1 MATKGSDNKDQSNRV
16 PMWNGHPEGFFH
28 YVTEVKWYLAGT
40 RQNERPLAAAR
51 LVRRLLESDYPALKS
66 LMYKLDPMDFTD
78 EDAVQEFLRF
88 LEASPMNRQP
98 IPDAGAKLSMY
109 YRKLTRRHS
118 ESVPQFLVRED
129 TAHDEMWRALQ
140 RLLRELDFSKFET
153 SVEELKE
160 FCGMRPGESVFME
173 GEDAESVISAA
184 SAHAG
189 ATEEESSA
197 ASAGKGKGKGLG
209 TSTPTSSAAAGT
221 AKAPKKRKDL
231 IQRLMEKGLIPLAA
245 MDIIRGWLVLEMSAA
260 NETEKALV
268 KASAQNRL
276 NYDNIRTALLTI
288 HEDRGRFGGPKG
300 VGAKSQNSY
309 WQEAWRS
316 DEHEQEN
323 EDAWWG
329 EQGEDEWNLSDQYG
343 YYQNDEWPADDPGES
358 DAHQDQA
365 EQEENPEVVQ
375 LMEEEKELQAMMAE
389 TQRSLD
395 QARKAVAAAKK
406 ARGWSGPQQSAKSRP
421 TSMAMKGKGT
431 GHHMQWSDYG
441 KGSGSPWKGPS
452 SSGAGSWQSNMYFK
466 GGKNSGWS
474 FGGGKHKSK
483 GKKSKPSA
491 WMAEMYGLM
500 EVFPEE
506 KQEGQHA
513 AMTTEHEFH
522 QSEQGKRSP
531 AKTKVT
537 IDTGA
542 TVTAGGQEAV
552 QDLVVALAKARPDMT
567 VNVASD
573 DRPWFRYGSGQ
584 WGRALFGVNSNCLG
598 LPMTRARPVTQ
609 FKIIPN
615 CCNSRIPN
623 KTGTPG
629 EGS

>member
-1 MATKGSDNKDQSNRV
+1 
-16 PMWNGHPEGFFH
+16 
-28 YVTEVKWYLAGT
+28 
-40 RQNERPLAAAR
+40 
-51 LVRRLLESDYPALKS
+51 
-66 LMYKLDPMDFTD
+66 
-78 EDAVQEFLRF
+78 
-88 LEASPMNRQP
+88 MNRQP

-140 RLLRELDFSKFET
+140 RLLRERELDFSKFET

-160 FCGMRPGESVFME
+160 FCGMRPEESVFME

-300 VGAKSQNSY
+300 VGAKSQNGY

-406 ARGWSGPQQSAKSRP
+406 ARG
-421 TSMAMKGKGT
+421 
-431 GHHMQWSDYG
+431 
-441 KGSGSPWKGPS
+441 
-452 SSGAGSWQSNMYFK
+452 
-466 GGKNSGWS
+466 
-474 FGGGKHKSK
+474 
-483 GKKSKPSA
+483 
-491 WMAEMYGLM
+491 
-500 EVFPEE
+500 
-506 KQEGQHA
+506 
-513 AMTTEHEFH
+513 
-522 QSEQGKRSP
+522 KRSP

-584 WGRALFGVNSNCLG
+584 WGDPIHTAIMSTAGSSDEVRKMKEMIQQAVKEAISEEKKKEPQAASKKKSNKPKTEFDESRKMTPTASNDPRMGIDTWPCLG
-598 LPMTRARPVTQ
+598 KHVPQTGNNRWGLWEECQTCGVRLSYTPAVGAPAQTTHVDHGPTVMEALERLRAQGFEKKDLEARLVKHQIKIVSSEKVVLAPKGRSRPASKMKPKREDKEKALEVHDLAMNDDDEDFVEVQQTQ
-609 FKIIPN
+609 KP
-615 CCNSRIPN
+615 SMKSPA
-623 KTGTPG
+623 K
-629 EGS
+629 E